1 MIYLKQIFF
10 QMLIIKKEI
19 GRDEWVNEIS
29 SYIWAPENGKR
40 CIRIIKTAAL
50 FKTQSTK
57 HNHEKCGT
65 PPPKKKK
72 E

>member
-29 SYIWAPENGKR
+29 RYIWAPENGKR

-57 HNHEKCGT
+57 HNHGKCGT
-65 PPPKKKK
+65 PP
-72 E
+72 